1 MTGRGFAHI
10 HPASIGPGQPGR
22 WPKQRSGTFDQEGR
36 TRITRNLCVATIFG
50 ATNRPGSFMNS
61 LAPAS
66 LALLLC
72 AFLTAACGSAQR
84 TADGDC
90 YYAGKGALQVLA
102 TVGDAAAEWADA
114 TLELQ
119 YQREQ
124 IELAELNEQLRQ
136 ADRGWLVREYN
147 RAIRTEDTYR
157 AISLQNEISLL
168 DLKSNRRSYL
178 VSSIKRYQ
186 ERRQRELARG
196 PQKSISQMVDES
208 GECE

>member
-1 MTGRGFAHI
+1 
-10 HPASIGPGQPGR
+10 
-22 WPKQRSGTFDQEGR
+22 
-36 TRITRNLCVATIFG
+36 
-50 ATNRPGSFMNS
+50 MNS
-61 LAPAS
+61 LAPAR

-84 TADGDC
+84 TADGGC

-114 TLELQ
+114 TLERQ

-124 IELAELNEQLRQ
+124 IELAELKEELQEVDIDRLVIDYTQ
-136 ADRGWLVREYN
+136 AVVADN
-147 RAIRTEDTYR
+147 TYR
-157 AISLQNEISLL
+157 AARLQREINSLSLKA
-168 DLKSNRRSYL
+168 DRAEHL
-178 VSSIKRYQ
+178 VSNIKRYQ
-186 ERRQRELARG
+186 ERRQQELASG

>member
-1 MTGRGFAHI
+1 
-10 HPASIGPGQPGR
+10 
-22 WPKQRSGTFDQEGR
+22 
-36 TRITRNLCVATIFG
+36 
-50 ATNRPGSFMNS
+50 MNS
-61 LAPAS
+61 LVPAR

-84 TADGDC
+84 TADGGC

-102 TVGDAAAEWADA
+102 TVGDAAVEWADA

-124 IELAELNEQLRQ
+124 IELAELNEQLRK
-136 ADRGWLVREYN
+136 ADRSWLVREYN
-147 RAIRTEDTYR
+147 GAIRTDDTYR
-157 AISLQNEISLL
+157 AISLRNEINLL
-168 DLKSNRRSYL
+168 NLKSDRRSYL
-178 VSSIKRYQ
+178 VSSIERYQ
-186 ERRQRELARG
+186 ERRQQELGSG